1 LPWAV
6 TTGKD
11 RTMAGGVG
19 EGDDSSG
26 TDRIRVLTLNLLS
39 PQHVNWERR
48 RPVLIDGLR
57 KLRPDLVA
65 FQETVWGN
73 GCDQLADLLRP
84 DFRVARHSGR
94 STDRVGAALAS
105 RWPLGATG
113 EVDLHLTART
123 ADFPWCAVPADLDP
137 ERLGALLFGLA
148 PGYVLQRLLLD
159 DVDPEPTAPA
169 ARPARLRSGG
179 RRLNQPDLRDRRGS
193 DLSERRGGRGGPA
206 GCGPAGCCASR
217 RRADPAASDCRR

>member
-1 LPWAV
+1 LRWAV

-11 RTMAGGVG
+11 RAMAGGVG
-19 EGDDSSG
+19 EGDDGSG

-73 GCDQLADLLRP
+73 GCDKLADLLGP

-94 STDRVGAALAS
+94 STDGVGAAL
-105 RWPLGATG
+105 
-113 EVDLHLTART
+113 
-123 ADFPWCAVPADLDP
+123 
-137 ERLGALLFGLA
+137 
-148 PGYVLQRLLLD
+148 
-159 DVDPEPTAPA
+159 PA
-169 ARPARLRSGG
+169 AGGWAPPARWT
-179 RRLNQPDLRDRRGS
+179 
-193 DLSERRGGRGGPA
+193 
-206 GCGPAGCCASR
+206 CT
-217 RRADPAASDCRR
+217 